1 MEFKSWQ
8 AFIFLSFSF
17 RKQSRKNFLQMKKGI
32 FIAAAVIFSNHLQAQ
47 EFPALQDSTSKTLD
61 EVIITANKFLQKQ
74 SETGKVVNIITH
86 DQLQKSFGKSLSE
99 ILNYQPGININ
110 GADNN
115 LGTNQTV
122 YTRGAASSNTLILL
136 DGVPLYD
143 ASGISNEF
151 DLNNFALDNIERI
164 EILKGSQSTLYGSDA
179 VAGVINIITKKGAK
193 KPNNLN
199 IDLSAGSYNTYK
211 EHISL
216 SGTIGK
222 GQTYF
227 ISYNRIDSKGFS
239 SAYDSTGKQ
248 NFDKDGF
255 RQNVFQL
262 NYGFRPFKKTT
273 VRLFGKYNN
282 NYSDIDAGAFSDDKD
297 YTTHNDNTIAGIS
310 LDYKLSNGFIKL
322 QYTYNRFSRNFTDD
336 STDIGGYSQYQKGK
350 YDGTSNYAE
359 LYTSFNLSKRVEFLA
374 GVDYRQNKTDQLYI
388 YMPDYGFPALPISGD
403 SAKTNQ
409 FSGYASFFLKSA
421 KGFNLDLGSR
431 WNHHSIYGDNYTYSV
446 NPFFVISDHYKIYAN
461 VSSGYRVPSLYQLYS
476 EYGNKKLK
484 PESTTSYEI
493 GVQYTGEKINARAT
507 GFIRDGKDVFLFY
520 SNPVTYAGNYINGDK
535 QNDYGIETEATIH
548 FTPQF
553 SVLLNYTYVDGKIT
567 TEGAAKDTSFFNLYK
582 RPKNIFNLSLTY
594 DVTKKLFLSTHLK
607 TASKAF
613 EPQYMATPYK
623 LKGYYTVDFYGRYK
637 CSKKFSVF
645 ADLQNITDQE
655 YFVTRG
661 FTTKGFNVNGGVQI
675 AL

>member
-1 MEFKSWQ
+1 
-8 AFIFLSFSF
+8 
-17 RKQSRKNFLQMKKGI
+17 MKKGI

-47 EFPALQDSTSKTLD
+47 ESPALPDSTSKTLD
-61 EVIITANKFLQKQ
+61 EVIITANKFPQKQ

-99 ILNYQPGININ
+99 ILNQQPGININ

-151 DLNNFALDNIERI
+151 DLNNFALGNIERI

-179 VAGVINIITKKGAK
+179 VAGVINIISKKGAK
-193 KPNNLN
+193 KPFNLN
-199 IDLSAGSYNTYK
+199 VDLSAGSYSSYK

-216 SGTIGK
+216 SGAIGK

-239 SAYDSTGKQ
+239 SAYDSTEKQ

-255 RQNVFQL
+255 RQDVFQL
-262 NYGFRPFKKTT
+262 NYGFRPLKKIA
-273 VRLFGKYNN
+273 VALFGKYNN
-282 NYSDIDAGAFSDDKD
+282 NHSDIDAGAFSDDKD
-297 YTTHNDNTIAGIS
+297 YTTRNNNTIAGTS
-310 LDYKLSNGFIKL
+310 VDYKLSNGFIKL
-322 QYTYNRFSRNFTDD
+322 QYTYNRFNRNFTDD

-350 YDGTSNYAE
+350 YNGTSNYAE
-359 LYTSFNLSKRVEFLA
+359 VYTSLNLGKHVELLA
-374 GVDYRQNKTDQLYI
+374 GADYRQNKTDQLYI
-388 YMPDYGFPALPISGD
+388 YLPDYGFPAMPISGD
-403 SAKTNQ
+403 SANTNQ
-409 FSGYASFFLKSA
+409 FSGYASLYLKSTR
-421 KGFNLDLGSR
+421 GFNLDLGGR
-431 WNHHSIYGDNYTYSV
+431 WNHHSIYGDNYTYSI
-446 NPFFVISDHYKIYAN
+446 NPFLVINDHYKIYAN

-484 PESTTSYEI
+484 PETTTSYEA
-493 GVQYTGEKINARAT
+493 GFQYTGEKINARAT

-520 SNPVTYAGNYINGDK
+520 SDPVTYASNYINGDK
-535 QNDYGIETEATIH
+535 QNDYGIETDATIH

-553 SVLLNYTYVDGKIT
+553 SASANYTYVDGKIT
-567 TEGAAKDTSFFNLYK
+567 TEGATKDTSFFNLYK
-582 RPKNIFNLSLTY
+582 RPKNIFNLSLNY
-594 DVTKKLFLSTHLK
+594 DVTKKIFLSTHLK
-607 TASKAF
+607 TVSKAY
-613 EPQYMATPYK
+613 EPQYMATPYE
-623 LKGYYTVDFYGRYK
+623 LKGYYTWDFYGRYK
-637 CSKKFSVF
+637 FNKKFSVF

-655 YFVTRG
+655 YFATRG